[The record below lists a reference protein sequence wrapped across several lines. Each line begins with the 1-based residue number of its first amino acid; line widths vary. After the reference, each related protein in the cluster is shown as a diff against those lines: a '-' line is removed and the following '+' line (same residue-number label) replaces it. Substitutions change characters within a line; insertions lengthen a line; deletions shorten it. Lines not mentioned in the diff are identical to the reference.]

1 MISGDPRSCLYQGL
15 VETLIE
21 GIAGPA
27 HADDRVTF
35 ATGRQRLAKTSYV
48 DIDRPIGDVDAWPP
62 NALQKVLPRKD
73 AARPLE
79 QTFEQPEFPW
89 SEMDVAQAP
98 ADPSSLAIELKI
110 ALSKQMIRGSGPAA
124 SQ

>member
-1 MISGDPRSCLYQGL
+1 MVLGFAKS
-15 VETLIE
+15 LIE

-27 HADDRVTF
+27 HAEDRVTF

-48 DIDRPIGDVDAWPP
+48 DIDRSIGDVHAWPP
-62 NALQKVLPRKD
+62 NALQKVQPRKN

-79 QTFEQPEFPW
+79 QTFEQPEFRW
-89 SEMDVAQAP
+89 SEMDGAQAA

-110 ALSKQMIRGSGPAA
+110 ASSKQVVRGSGPAA

>member
-1 MISGDPRSCLYQGL
+1 
-15 VETLIE
+15 
-21 GIAGPA
+21 
-27 HADDRVTF
+27 
-35 ATGRQRLAKTSYV
+35 LAKTSYV

-62 NALQKVLPRKD
+62 NALQKVLPRKN

-79 QTFEQPEFPW
+79 QTFEQPEFRW
-89 SEMDVAQAP
+89 SEMDLAQAP

-110 ALSKQMIRGSGPAA
+110 TSSDQAARDSKPAA